1 MFGVAYSAG
10 GDFRHTGHVEFIRSH
25 SSIHSA
31 WKQCLH
37 SGMHLIVSLLRYS
50 DKHIGQVLSLG
61 PGILRLSPSTS
72 FSYDSIVDSSSPV
85 STTAGCGSTAAGLL
99 FCCMGLSPASLRLLK
114 QHAKRA
120 IPVAHASAG
129 TAIDKQMIP
138 KTLRPLPVWPEI

>member
-1 MFGVAYSAG
+1 MHKRITTIMPTGIAYKQYKECSFVICQTGLVCGVASSAG
-10 GDFRHTGHVEFIRSH
+10 GDFRHTGHVKFIRSH

-50 DKHIGQVLSLG
+50 DKHIGQMLSLG

-85 STTAGCGSTAAGLL
+85 TTTAGCGSTAAGLL
-99 FCCMGLSPASLRLLK
+99 FRCMGLSEA
-114 QHAKRA
+114 
-120 IPVAHASAG
+120 
-129 TAIDKQMIP
+129 
-138 KTLRPLPVWPEI
+138 